1 MIIFHGVDMDGWFS
15 AALLKL
21 YDANLADY
29 MVPADYKNEKDVVE
43 TVVAAIKSANPPK
56 KIVIADF
63 SFLPDAFKMIV
74 NLAATKKISVS
85 WFDHHVS
92 SINKLSSIPE
102 VTNLRGVR
110 DTKISAAKLV
120 CDYLGFDE
128 KIKSVIQI
136 VSDYD
141 TFNFDETKLSDM
153 MPALF
158 NAGFNYRIEEPLK
171 MVNRAIQ
178 CLLKQNI
185 NEYVKIGTYL
195 LKHADAQ
202 VPGYVKDVKFGE
214 FEGKKFAMVNVT
226 ERLVAQLA
234 QKLFDKVDFVFS
246 WKAIAG
252 DKVQL
257 FLTSAKTGN
266 TDVSAIAQKMGSLF
280 GGSGGG
286 HKNASGA
293 TGQLVPFINYFYK
306 N

>member
-1 MIIFHGVDMDGWFS
+1 M
-15 AALLKL
+15 
-21 YDANLADY
+21 
-29 MVPADYKNEKDVVE
+29 
-43 TVVAAIKSANPPK
+43 
-56 KIVIADF
+56 
-63 SFLPDAFKMIV
+63 
-74 NLAATKKISVS
+74 
-85 WFDHHVS
+85 
-92 SINKLSSIPE
+92 
-102 VTNLRGVR
+102 R
-110 DTKISAAKLV
+110 DTSVSAAKLI
-120 CDYLGFDE
+120 CNTFQFDK
-128 KIKSVIQI
+128 KINEVIQI

-158 NAGFNYRIEEPLK
+158 NAGFNYRIESPIN
-171 MVNRAIQ
+171 MVERAMW
-178 CLLKQNI
+178 CLIRQNVE
-185 NEYVKIGTYL
+185 EYVKIGTYL

-214 FEGKKFAMVNVT
+214 FEGKKFAMINVT

-252 DKVQL
+252 DRVQL

-266 TDVSAIAQKMGSLF
+266 TDVSVIAQKMGTMF

-293 TGQLVPFINYFYK
+293 TGQLLPFINYFYK
-306 N
+306 S